1 MQPTIL
7 RRAILKLGL
16 SSGVAMLVAALS
28 TPTSAAEPPPRAGE
42 NRKLGKVRQLVPS
55 VPTVEVAVLESDPL
69 RLAVTAKGQ
78 VPTGGWKDIALV
90 RATYADPPADGICDY
105 FLLATAPEGIAAQV
119 ITDVSATNTWKGY
132 DEEAKWLKGV
142 RVHGAKGSVVK
153 MIEGSS
159 EE

>member
-16 SSGVAMLVAALS
+16 SSGIATLLATIS
-28 TPTSAAEPPPRAGE
+28 TPITAAEPPPPAGE
-42 NRKLGKVRQLVPS
+42 DRKLGKVRQLVPS
-55 VPTVEVAVLESDPL
+55 VPTVEIAVLESNPM

-90 RATYADPPADGICDY
+90 RATYAEPPADGICDY
-105 FLLATAPEGIAAQV
+105 FLLATSPAGIAAQV

-132 DEEAKWLKGV
+132 HEEAKWLTGV

-153 MIEGSS
+153 MIEDSS
-159 EE
+159 E

>member
-16 SSGVAMLVAALS
+16 SSGVAALLAAIS
-28 TPTSAAEPPPRAGE
+28 APTSAAEPPPPAGE

-55 VPTVEVAVLESDPL
+55 VPTVEVEVLDTDPM
-69 RLAVTAKGQ
+69 RLVVIAKGQ
-78 VPTGGWKDIALV
+78 VPTGGWKEITLV
-90 RATYADPPADGICDY
+90 RATYAEPPADGICDF
-105 FLLATAPEGIAAQV
+105 FLLATSPEGIAAQV

-132 DEEAKWLKGV
+132 YDEAKWLKGV

-153 MIEGSS
+153 MLEGGR
-159 EE
+159 